1 MFKAFLCLV
10 IILACG
16 GLGIIKAQSYSQ
28 RLRELT
34 DLSDMIQ
41 ILKTEMSY
49 RKDPLPAAFAR
60 ISTYKDNR
68 AMDLLFQCS
77 QLMKENLDFKQ
88 CWQQALQEAYR
99 GSALKDED
107 RIIAE
112 DLGLQLGKSDIQGQ
126 ASMFAL
132 AESRLS
138 TQTEDA
144 VKEKNTKGRMYR
156 GMGFS
161 IGIVIAVILI

>member
-1 MFKAFLCLV
+1 MFKVFLCLV

-16 GLGIIKAQSYSQ
+16 GLGMIKAQTYNQ

-34 DLSDMIQ
+34 DFKDMIQ

-60 ISTYKDNR
+60 ISAYKDNP
-68 AMDLLFQCS
+68 AMDLLFECS
-77 QLMKENLDFKQ
+77 KLMKENLDFKQ
-88 CWQQALQEAYR
+88 CWQQAMREAYR
-99 GSALKDED
+99 GSELKDED
-107 RIIAE
+107 RTIIE

-132 AESRLS
+132 AESRLNA
-138 TQTEDA
+138 QIDDA
-144 VKEKNTKGRMYR
+144 IKEKGTKGRMYK